1 MSIRVMAMVWD
12 SAPVAGSDLLALL
25 ALADW
30 SDDSGRSFPS
40 VAAVAKKVRLSRSQ
54 TQRVLHSLIE
64 CGLLAVEGNQNGGHP
79 GASRRYR
86 IAMERLTGRASA
98 TGSAG
103 ATGVVD
109 AQDGSHP
116 CAQTGS
122 TDATLYV
129 NEPPKYRQREA
140 PRSPRG
146 SRLSAEW
153 VLPDDWKAWA
163 QQERP
168 DISDPAIRRIADS
181 FKDFWLSKPGKDG
194 TKLDWPAVWR
204 NWIRRERKSNSQPQN
219 QHQQFNNTDYG
230 SGGEL

>member
-116 CAQTGS
+116 CAETGS
-122 TDATLYV
+122 ADATLYV
-129 NEPPKYRQREA
+129 IEPSVNRQRDVA
-140 PRSPRG
+140 RSSKG
-146 SRLSAEW
+146 SRLSADW
-153 VLPDDWKAWA
+153 VLPDDWKAWV

-168 DISDPAIRRIADS
+168 DIPDPDIQRIADS
-181 FKDFWLSKPGKDG
+181 FADYWKAKPGKDG
-194 TKLDWPAVWR
+194 IKLDWFAVWR
-204 NWIRRERKSNSQPQN
+204 NWIRREQQPNRSQRN
-219 QHQQFNNTDYG
+219 QRQQFSKTTYG
-230 SGGEL
+230 TGGAL